1 MEYRNT
7 EIILSLKR
15 RILLFLK
22 SNPNISVKEVALMS
36 GFSVKHIR
44 DLFFRQTGVTIGKYI
59 KQCLFS
65 KAIILLV
72 LTRKSILDIS
82 IDVGFSTQ
90 QSFSRA
96 FKKKFS
102 LSPMKYRKRGI
113 IDSQKLI
120 KEFDSGHEF
129 IYNGKIFLPSIK
141 TRTSFIR
148 FTDSVLGPGNTFTE
162 KKRLHKIKESLSKN
176 NYIFIISFI
185 TPMINK
191 CKEIYINSFFCSPEE
206 TGNEFSTA
214 SGIYHKI
221 KFNGS
226 LNDYINTGRNLVF
239 YIDIPFPLEII
250 EVIEKNKDAFTIIIF
265 IPKRE

>member
-96 FKKKFS
+96 FKK
-102 LSPMKYRKRGI
+102 
-113 IDSQKLI
+113 
-120 KEFDSGHEF
+120 
-129 IYNGKIFLPSIK
+129 
-141 TRTSFIR
+141 
-148 FTDSVLGPGNTFTE
+148 
-162 KKRLHKIKESLSKN
+162 
-176 NYIFIISFI
+176 
-185 TPMINK
+185 
-191 CKEIYINSFFCSPEE
+191 NSH
-206 TGNEFSTA
+206 
-214 SGIYHKI
+214 Y
-221 KFNGS
+221 
-226 LNDYINTGRNLVF
+226 
-239 YIDIPFPLEII
+239 PL
-250 EVIEKNKDAFTIIIF
+250 
-265 IPKRE
+265 